1 MKNVISL
8 LINCAS
14 VMSRQNT
21 KITKLFLDNFPNATV
36 STTD

>member
-14 VMSRQNT
+14 VIRQNT